1 MKTKFSETLLSGAQA
16 FGQSTVKK
24 KFARV
29 ISKQKQ
35 KQNKKKINKNKQKNK
50 EMKPKKK
57 TKTTLA
63 LVSLVSVPQFTVSW
77 MADAIFATLSL
88 TINEFSI
95 PN

>member
-1 MKTKFSETLLSGAQA
+1 MGKAPL
-16 FGQSTVKK
+16 K

-35 KQNKKKINKNKQKNK
+35 MQNKKKINKKETKNN
-50 EMKPKKK
+50 ETKPKKP
-57 TKTTLA
+57 KTTLT
-63 LVSLVSVPQFTVSW
+63 LVSLISAPQFTVSLT
-77 MADAIFATLSL
+77 ADAIFATLSI

>member
-1 MKTKFSETLLSGAQA
+1 MGKAPL
-16 FGQSTVKK
+16 K

-35 KQNKKKINKNKQKNK
+35 KQNKKKINKKQTKKKN
-50 EMKPKKK
+50 ETKK
-57 TKTTLA
+57 TKTTLT
-63 LVSLVSVPQFTVSW
+63 LVSLISAPQFTVSW
-77 MADAIFATLSL
+77 TADAIFATLSI